1 VLADIGGIL
10 KGDRMKECYL
20 LWVQAVIDLEE
31 TKPICVPAKTAWNL
45 RWVFTGSEG
54 TGWNIGSIDTE
65 AFELFWFYEAK
76 RIFLP
81 KNFFRGAIDGDH
93 LNTMLK

>member
-1 VLADIGGIL
+1 
-10 KGDRMKECYL
+10 
-20 LWVQAVIDLEE
+20 
-31 TKPICVPAKTAWNL
+31 
-45 RWVFTGSEG
+45 VFTGSEG

-93 LNTMLK
+93 LNTVLK